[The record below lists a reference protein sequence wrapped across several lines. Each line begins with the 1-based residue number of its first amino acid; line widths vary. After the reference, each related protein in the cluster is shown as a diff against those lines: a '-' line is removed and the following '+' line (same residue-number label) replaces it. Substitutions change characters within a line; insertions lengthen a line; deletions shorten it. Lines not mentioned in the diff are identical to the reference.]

1 MADCYIV
8 STKHTRR
15 DARYIT
21 FWRPDNCGYSWP
33 LSWAGRYSSEN
44 VMASQDYYNNGHS
57 TVAVPCSVIDPMGVA
72 PEPGMVDGDTGPVV
86 LNNKANWTA
95 ILAAALAPPLH
106 QPEPQYKGARK
117 ARRRP
122 TGHKES

>member
-21 FWRPDNCGYSWP
+21 FWRPENSGYSWP
-33 LSWAGRYSSEN
+33 LPWSGRYSSES
-44 VMASQDYYNNGHS
+44 VMASLDYYNNGHS

-72 PEPGMVDGDTGPVV
+72 PEPGMVDGDAGPVV